1 MSYAQTYPIGETK
14 NTRRKTAKTTS
25 PTVDRVRPPDEK
37 DKRFWR
43 NPKGQTKVCS
53 HQPASNGFLR
63 TTFLPRL
70 KETETVPPCQ
80 RIILKMEMDFYKSL
94 SQMAKHYD
102 VEPRPTNDFEYPYNM
117 AFALS
122 DIEQKLK
129 NKVIHWDAVRL
140 VQDKKKTY
148 FISEERYKTG
158 STLYYIPVVPLYTML
173 KDKSRKKIANLIL
186 SVFSYLYHIADIP
199 YYRQENSYLY
209 WQYEMLTD
217 WVEEDEENDDTDH
230 YKLELQQA
238 KSIGDAMEQKLFN
251 PINLQRFE
259 QRINTII
266 PKDEFEGECLKMAVE
281 AYQLYQEY
289 PSAGIFRNAQRS
301 ATDPEEE
308 DENGYEDD
316 ENRLTMDKY
325 ISFYADSKGSLS
337 DNLYDTVN
345 NEFNEY
351 GEIQEPAISKCFDGR
366 PITDNTLDFEIR
378 LFTLLDNLIYLLNNY
393 KIKNNE

>member
-1 MSYAQTYPIGETK
+1 MSYATTYHIREIK
-14 NTRRKTAKTTS
+14 NTRRKTAKTTA
-25 PTVDRVRPPDEK
+25 PTANRVRTLDEQN
-37 DKRFWR
+37 KRCQR
-43 NPKGQTKVCS
+43 NPKGQIQVCS
-53 HQPASNGFLR
+53 DQRASNGFLR

-70 KETETVPPCQ
+70 KQTETAPPCK
-80 RIILKMEMDFYKSL
+80 RNILKIERDFYKSL
-94 SQMAKHYD
+94 SQMAKHYK
-102 VEPRPTNDFEYPYNM
+102 VEPIPTKNFEYPYNI
-117 AFALS
+117 AIALS

-129 NKVIHWDAVRL
+129 NKIVCCDAIRL
-140 VQDKKKTY
+140 VQDKTKTY
-148 FISEERYKTG
+148 FISEERYSTG

-217 WVEEDEENDDTDH
+217 WVEEDEENADTDY

-238 KSIGDAMEQKLFN
+238 KSIGDEMEQKLFN

-259 QRINTII
+259 QRLNTII

-281 AYQLYQEY
+281 ANQLYQEY
-289 PSAGIFRNAQRS
+289 PSASIFRNAQRS
-301 ATDPEEE
+301 ATDPDEE

-351 GEIQEPAISKCFDGR
+351 GEIQEPAISKCFDGS